1 MKRQKPVQCA
11 DLEKMEIPTLIVI
24 GKNTYARYA
33 MIAEKA
39 AACLPNSDIK
49 IMENVN
55 HDGPMRKPKE
65 FGGLIEEFIVSV
77 N

>member
-1 MKRQKPVQCA
+1 MA
-11 DLEKMEIPTLIVI
+11 IPTLIVV

-39 AACLPNSDIK
+39 ADCLPNSDIK

-55 HDGPMRKPKE
+55 HDGPMRKIQE
-65 FGGLIEEFIVSV
+65 FGGLVEDFIASV
-77 N
+77 K